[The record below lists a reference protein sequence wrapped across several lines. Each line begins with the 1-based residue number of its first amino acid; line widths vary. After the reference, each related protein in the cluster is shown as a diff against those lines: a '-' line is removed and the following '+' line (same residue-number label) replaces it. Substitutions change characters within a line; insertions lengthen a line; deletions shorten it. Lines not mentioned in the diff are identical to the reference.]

1 MSTCRKVAHQLT
13 ELREGELS
21 LVERAGL
28 RFHMTICP
36 SCKRYIKQFDA
47 TVDGLAHSK
56 EELPEEESKALVA
69 RLMRDRK

>member
-1 MSTCRKVAHQLT
+1 MTTCRKVAHQLT
-13 ELREGELS
+13 ELREGDLS
-21 LVERAGL
+21 FVERAGL

-36 SCKRYIKQFDA
+36 SCKRYIEQFDA

-56 EELPEEESKALVA
+56 EELSEEESKALVA